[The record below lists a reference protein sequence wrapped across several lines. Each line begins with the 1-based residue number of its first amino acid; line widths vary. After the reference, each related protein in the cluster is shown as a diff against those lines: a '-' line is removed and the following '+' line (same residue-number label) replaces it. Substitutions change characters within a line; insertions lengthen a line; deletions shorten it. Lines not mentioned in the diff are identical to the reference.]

1 LNPQTNRK
9 RLSLKKKIAN
19 WLTAKYLFVIRK
31 EQDFSVLG
39 SFNISFGRIILL
51 FSFLFIIIFGL
62 SLLMSKTILRQW
74 FDPVFIES
82 ENTAKIIVLSD
93 IVDSLSLAVR
103 QKDLYLANLQKVI
116 AGEGE
121 FEFMDSEDSLKQAG
135 SRREDSFEPSEAT
148 KSILKE
154 FEGIPLD
161 FSGQIETSTNTFTET
176 FFFSPIKGVLTA
188 GFDPQNN
195 HYGVDIVAK
204 ENEPVKTITD
214 GTVILATWTL
224 ETGYIISIQHSNELI
239 SIYKHNSVLL
249 KKIGDVVRGGEIISI
264 IGNTGE
270 LTSGQHLHFELW
282 YKGTPLNP
290 QKFITF
296 D

>member
-1 LNPQTNRK
+1 
-9 RLSLKKKIAN
+9 
-19 WLTAKYLFVIRK
+19 
-31 EQDFSVLG
+31 
-39 SFNISFGRIILL
+39 
-51 FSFLFIIIFGL
+51 
-62 SLLMSKTILRQW
+62 MSKTILRQW
-74 FDPVFIES
+74 FDPVYIES

-116 AGEGE
+116 SGEGD
-121 FEFMDSEDSLKQAG
+121 FELMESGDSLNLAG
-135 SRREDSFEPSEAT
+135 IRREDTFEPSEAT
-148 KSILKE
+148 QSILKE

-176 FFFSPIKGVLTA
+176 FFFSPIKGVLTS

-195 HYGVDIVAK
+195 HFGVDIVAK

>member
-1 LNPQTNRK
+1 LNPQTNSK

-51 FSFLFIIIFGL
+51 FSFLFIIIFGF

-74 FDPVFIES
+74 FDPVYIES

-116 AGEGE
+116 SGEGD
-121 FEFMDSEDSLKQAG
+121 FELMESGDSLNLAG
-135 SRREDSFEPSEAT
+135 IRREDTFEPSEAT
-148 KSILKE
+148 QSILKE

-176 FFFSPIKGVLTA
+176 FFFSPIKGVLTS

-195 HYGVDIVAK
+195 HFGVDIVAK

>member
-1 LNPQTNRK
+1 M
-9 RLSLKKKIAN
+9 
-19 WLTAKYLFVIRK
+19 TAKYLFVIRK

-51 FSFLFIIIFGL
+51 FSFLFIIIFGF

-116 AGEGE
+116 SGESD
-121 FEFMDSEDSLKQAG
+121 FEFMETQDSLNPAG
-135 SRREDSFEPSEAT
+135 SKRENSFEPSEAT
-148 KSILKE
+148 ISILKE
-154 FEGIPLD
+154 FEGVPLD

-195 HYGVDIVAK
+195 HFGVDIVAK
-204 ENEPVKTITD
+204 ENEPVKVITD

-224 ETGYIISIQHSNELI
+224 ETGYVISIQHSNELI

>member
-1 LNPQTNRK
+1 M
-9 RLSLKKKIAN
+9 
-19 WLTAKYLFVIRK
+19 TAKYLFVIRK

-116 AGEGE
+116 AGESD
-121 FEFMDSEDSLKQAG
+121 FEFMETEDSLNLAG
-135 SRREDSFEPSEAT
+135 SKRENDFEPSEAT
-148 KSILKE
+148 ISILKE
-154 FEGIPLD
+154 FEGVPLD

-204 ENEPVKTITD
+204 ENEPVKAITD

>member
-1 LNPQTNRK
+1 MT
-9 RLSLKKKIAN
+9 S
-19 WLTAKYLFVIRK
+19 KYLFVIRK

-74 FDPVFIES
+74 FDPMFIES
-82 ENTAKIIVLSD
+82 ENTAKIIVLAD

-103 QKDLYLANLQKVI
+103 QKDLYLSNIQKVI
-116 AGEGE
+116 AGESDFDLLE
-121 FEFMDSEDSLKQAG
+121 SEDSLKLSG
-135 SRREDSFEPSEAT
+135 SRREETFEPSEAT

-154 FEGIPLD
+154 FEGMPLD

-176 FFFSPIKGVLTA
+176 FFFSPIKGVVTA

-204 ENEPVKTITD
+204 DNEPVKTITD

>member
-1 LNPQTNRK
+1 
-9 RLSLKKKIAN
+9 
-19 WLTAKYLFVIRK
+19 
-31 EQDFSVLG
+31 
-39 SFNISFGRIILL
+39 
-51 FSFLFIIIFGL
+51 
-62 SLLMSKTILRQW
+62 MSKTILRQW

-116 AGEGE
+116 AGESD
-121 FEFMDSEDSLKQAG
+121 FEFMETTDSLNLAG
-135 SRREDSFEPSEAT
+135 SKRENDFEPSEAT
-148 KSILKE
+148 ISILKE
-154 FEGIPLD
+154 FEGVPLD

-204 ENEPVKTITD
+204 ENEPVKAITD

>member
-1 LNPQTNRK
+1 M
-9 RLSLKKKIAN
+9 SLKKKIAN

-116 AGEGE
+116 AGESD
-121 FEFMDSEDSLKQAG
+121 FEFMETEDSLNLAG
-135 SRREDSFEPSEAT
+135 SKRENDFEPSEAT
-148 KSILKE
+148 ISILKE
-154 FEGIPLD
+154 FEGVPLD

-204 ENEPVKTITD
+204 ENEPVKAITD

>member
-1 LNPQTNRK
+1 
-9 RLSLKKKIAN
+9 
-19 WLTAKYLFVIRK
+19 
-31 EQDFSVLG
+31 
-39 SFNISFGRIILL
+39 
-51 FSFLFIIIFGL
+51 
-62 SLLMSKTILRQW
+62 
-74 FDPVFIES
+74 
-82 ENTAKIIVLSD
+82 
-93 IVDSLSLAVR
+93 
-103 QKDLYLANLQKVI
+103 
-116 AGEGE
+116 
-121 FEFMDSEDSLKQAG
+121 
-135 SRREDSFEPSEAT
+135 
-148 KSILKE
+148 
-154 FEGIPLD
+154 
-161 FSGQIETSTNTFTET
+161 
-176 FFFSPIKGVLTA
+176 VLTA

>member
-1 LNPQTNRK
+1 M
-9 RLSLKKKIAN
+9 SLKKKIAN

-39 SFNISFGRIILL
+39 SFNISFGKIILL
-51 FSFLFIIIFGL
+51 FSFLFIIVFGF

-74 FDPVFIES
+74 FDPVYMES
-82 ENTAKIIVLSD
+82 ENTAKIIVLAD
-93 IVDSLSLAVR
+93 VVDSLSQSVR
-103 QKDLYLANLQKVI
+103 QKDLYLANIQKVI
-116 AGEGE
+116 AGESDFTTTE
-121 FEFMDSEDSLKQAG
+121 VEDSMELTG
-135 SRREDSFEPSEAT
+135 SKREEIFEPSEAT

-154 FEGIPLD
+154 FEGMPLD
-161 FSGQIETSTNTFTET
+161 FSGQIATSTNTFTET
-176 FFFSPIKGVLTA
+176 FFFSPIKGVVTA
-188 GFDPQNN
+188 GFAPQNN
-195 HYGVDIVAK
+195 HFGVDIVAK
-204 ENEPVKTITD
+204 DNEPVKTITD

-224 ETGYIISIQHSNELI
+224 ETGYIMSIQHSNEVI

-282 YKGTPLNP
+282 YQGTPLNP

>member
-1 LNPQTNRK
+1 
-9 RLSLKKKIAN
+9 LSLKKKIAN

-74 FDPVFIES
+74 FDPVYIES

-93 IVDSLSLAVR
+93 IVDSLSQAVR

-116 AGEGE
+116 AGEGDFDLIE
-121 FEFMDSEDSLKQAG
+121 TEDSLKLAG

-154 FEGIPLD
+154 FEGVPLD
-161 FSGQIETSTNTFTET
+161 FSGQIETSRNTFTET

-188 GFDPQNN
+188 GFAPQNN

-204 ENEPVKTITD
+204 ENEPVKAITD

>member
-1 LNPQTNRK
+1 
-9 RLSLKKKIAN
+9 
-19 WLTAKYLFVIRK
+19 
-31 EQDFSVLG
+31 
-39 SFNISFGRIILL
+39 
-51 FSFLFIIIFGL
+51 
-62 SLLMSKTILRQW
+62 MSKTILRQW

-82 ENTAKIIVLSD
+82 ENTAKIIVLAD

-103 QKDLYLANLQKVI
+103 QKDLYLSNIQKVI
-116 AGEGE
+116 AGESDFDLLE
-121 FEFMDSEDSLKQAG
+121 SQDSLELAG
-135 SRREDSFEPSEAT
+135 SRREETFEPSEAT

-154 FEGIPLD
+154 FEGMPLD

-176 FFFSPIKGVLTA
+176 FFFSPIKGVVTA

-204 ENEPVKTITD
+204 DNEPVKTITD